1 MNKATYKKLQKDNS
15 SWFCINCTKHELPFQ
30 SQARINQNSHFG
42 TLEKHF
48 LLKDLLANLE
58 FNEER
63 PKSKYYTPSEFS
75 HLSLDKL
82 NIFTHLNISS
92 LSYYIDEMNLLLSE
106 IVHEPKIIAI
116 SESRIRKNK
125 EPLSVIDIPGYDYEF
140 TATEGEKGGT
150 LNYISQDLTYK
161 NRSDLN
167 ISEVKQLESTFIEV
181 VNETRM
187 NSIVGCT
194 YKHPNMPITEFISDF
209 LEALLTKISLEK
221 KEVILLGDYN
231 INLLNYES
239 DKNTSKFLELMLSFS
254 LIPRI
259 MNPTRI
265 TPRSQTLIDNI
276 FYSEAQPKIYW

>member
-1 MNKATYKKLQKDNS
+1 M
-15 SWFCINCTKHELPFQ
+15 
-30 SQARINQNSHFG
+30 
-42 TLEKHF
+42 
-48 LLKDLLANLE
+48 LKDLLANLE

-63 PKSKYYTPSEFS
+63 PKSKYYTLSEFS

-82 NIFTHLNISS
+82 NIYIHLNISS

-150 LNYISQDLTYK
+150 LIYISQDLTYK

-167 ISEVKQLESTFIEV
+167 ISQVKQLESTFIEV
-181 VNETRM
+181 VNENRRNT
-187 NSIVGCT
+187 IVGCI

-209 LEALLTKISLEK
+209 LEPLLTKISLEK
-221 KEVILLGDYN
+221 KEVTLQVDYN
-231 INLLNYES
+231 TNLLSCES
-239 DKNTSKFLELMLSFS
+239 DKNTCDFLELMLSFS
-254 LIPRI
+254 LMPRI
-259 MNPTRI
+259 MNSTRI
-265 TPRSQTLIDNI
+265 TPR
-276 FYSEAQPKIYW
+276 P